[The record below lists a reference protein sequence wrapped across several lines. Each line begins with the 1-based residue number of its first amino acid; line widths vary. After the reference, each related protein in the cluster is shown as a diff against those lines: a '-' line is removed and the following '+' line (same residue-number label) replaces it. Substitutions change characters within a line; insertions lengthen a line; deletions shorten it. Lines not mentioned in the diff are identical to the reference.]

1 MVKNYLIAT
10 MLLFASAAMAQGTHS
25 PLLKNRFKAHVEEK
39 GDGAIWR
46 PGTQVLSTMN
56 DNEWQN
62 EERATGTYD
71 SNGNATTIF
80 TENLKWTPESSTR
93 RYSYYVNTYNSYGN
107 PLAGVT
113 SFGNDKENLEEA
125 YKYEYTY
132 DEVVPDFVTSDISY
146 FKTDGVWTKDL
157 RSKKND
163 VTRDE
168 KGRVTEVV
176 KYRLNQKG
184 EFITDEKDVITYG
197 EDGKPSQV
205 KVYRYYEDNATGE
218 VKLAEAIAYTGIVWK
233 NCDNQILNGHILF
246 QGPNRILS
254 AKIIVNDEEHGSINV
269 EYGPGENDYT
279 VVEVGIPKFLS
290 IKTINTTEYREINS
304 YDSYSILN
312 RRETYSKNSDE
323 PEVSVNYESVTNDAY
338 GLMIEQIN
346 RVENNGMVTSL
357 RKQTGEVEYDKT
369 YGYPLVYTMSESVS
383 EDNPETMTVPVPVYR
398 MEFSDYKKYGETTG
412 IDNVAVDNNDNAPV
426 EYFNLQ
432 GERINKPSK
441 GLYIRR
447 QGKLVQKSIAK

>member
-1 MVKNYLIAT
+1 MIKNYLIAT
-10 MLLFASAAMAQGTHS
+10 MLLFASAAMAQGTYP
-25 PLLKNRFKAHVEEK
+25 PLLKNRIKAHIKEK

-46 PGTQVLSTMN
+46 PCTHVSSIMV

-62 EERATGTYD
+62 DLRATITYD
-71 SNGNATTIF
+71 SNGNALTGL
-80 TENLKWTPESSTR
+80 TEILMWTPESSGS
-93 RYSYYVNTYNSYGN
+93 RYSYSVSTYNSYGN

-113 SFGNDKENLEEA
+113 SFGNDKENLKEEN
-125 YKYEYTY
+125 KIEYTY
-132 DEVVPDFVTSDISY
+132 DEVVPDFITSTTY
-146 FKTDGVWTKDL
+146 YTMTDGVWKKEEG
-157 RSKKND
+157 SEKND

-176 KYRLNQKG
+176 RYRVNQKG
-184 EFITDEKDVITYG
+184 EFITSEKDVITYG
-197 EDGKPSQV
+197 EDGKPSQI
-205 KVYRYYEDNATGE
+205 KVYQYYEDNKTGE
-218 VKLAEAIAYTGIVWK
+218 VKLAQAIAYTDIVWK

-246 QGPNRILS
+246 QGANRILS

-279 VVEVGIPKFLS
+279 VVEVGTPKFLS

-383 EDNPETMTVPVPVYR
+383 EDNPEKMTVPVPVYR
-398 MEFSDYKKYGETTG
+398 LEFSDHKNCRETTG
-412 IDNVAVDNNDNAPV
+412 IDNVAVENNDNAPV

>member
-1 MVKNYLIAT
+1 
-10 MLLFASAAMAQGTHS
+10 MLLFASAAMAQGTYP
-25 PLLKNRFKAHVEEK
+25 PLLKNRVKAHIEEK

-46 PGTQVLSTMN
+46 PGTYVRSTMN

-80 TENLKWTPESSTR
+80 TENLKWTPESSTT
-93 RYSYYVNTYNSYGN
+93 RYSYYVNTFNSYGN
-107 PLAGVT
+107 PVACVT

-132 DEVVPDFVTSDISY
+132 DEVVPDFVTSHISY
-146 FKTDGVWTKDL
+146 TMDDGEW
-157 RSKKND
+157 KKEQGSNKID

-176 KYRLNQKG
+176 KYLMNQKG
-184 EFITDEKDVITYG
+184 EFITQEKDVITYG

-218 VKLAEAIAYTGIVWK
+218 VKLAEAIAYTDIVWK

-246 QGPNRILS
+246 QGANRILS

-279 VVEVGIPKFLS
+279 VVEVGTPKFLS

-323 PEVSVNYESVTNDAY
+323 PEVNVNYYSVTNDAY
-338 GLMIEQIN
+338 GYSIERIS
-346 RVENNGMVTSL
+346 RDENNGMVTSL

-383 EDNPETMTVPVPVYR
+383 EDNPEIMTVPVPVYR
-398 MEFSDYKKYGETTG
+398 LEFSDHKNCRETTG
-412 IDNVAVDNNDNAPV
+412 IDNVAVENNDNAPV

>member
-10 MLLFASAAMAQGTHS
+10 MLLFASAAMAQGTYP
-25 PLLKNRFKAHVEEK
+25 PLLKNRVKAHLEDK

-46 PGTQVLSTMN
+46 PGTYVLSTMN

-62 EERATGTYD
+62 EERNTATYD

-93 RYSYYVNTYNSYGN
+93 RYGYYVNTYNSYGN

-113 SFGNDKENLEEA
+113 SFGNDKENLKEDF
-125 YKYEYTY
+125 KCEYTY
-132 DEVVPDFVTSDISY
+132 DEVVPDFITSVTY
-146 FKTDGVWTKDL
+146 YTMTDGVWTKEQG
-157 RSKKND
+157 SNKND

-176 KYRLNQKG
+176 KYRTNQKV
-184 EFITDEKDVITYG
+184 EFITQEKDVITYG
-197 EDGKPSQV
+197 EDDKPSQV
-205 KVYRYYEDNATGE
+205 KVYRYNEDNKTGE
-218 VKLAEAIAYTGIVWK
+218 VKLAQAIAYTDIVWK

-246 QGPNRILS
+246 QGANRILS

-279 VVEVGIPKFLS
+279 VVEVGTPKFLS

-312 RRETYSKNSDE
+312 RMETYSKNSDE
-323 PEVSVNYESVTNDAY
+323 PEVVVNYESVTNDAY
-338 GLMIEQIN
+338 GLLIERIQK
-346 RVENNGMVTSL
+346 RENNGFVTSL

-369 YGYPLVYTMSESVS
+369 YGYPLVYTRSEAIS
-383 EDNPETMTVPVPVYR
+383 EDGSEPEPVPVPIHR
-398 MEFSDYKKYGETTG
+398 IEFSDHKNCRETTG
-412 IDNVAVDNNDNAPV
+412 INNVAVENNDNSPV

>member
-1 MVKNYLIAT
+1 M
-10 MLLFASAAMAQGTHS
+10 
-25 PLLKNRFKAHVEEK
+25 
-39 GDGAIWR
+39 
-46 PGTQVLSTMN
+46 
-56 DNEWQN
+56 
-62 EERATGTYD
+62 
-71 SNGNATTIF
+71 
-80 TENLKWTPESSTR
+80 
-93 RYSYYVNTYNSYGN
+93 
-107 PLAGVT
+107 
-113 SFGNDKENLEEA
+113 
-125 YKYEYTY
+125 
-132 DEVVPDFVTSDISY
+132 
-146 FKTDGVWTKDL
+146 
-157 RSKKND
+157 ND

-168 KGRVTEVV
+168 KGRVTEVM

-218 VKLAEAIAYTGIVWK
+218 VKLAEAIAYTDIVWK

-246 QGPNRILS
+246 QGANRILS

-269 EYGPGENDYT
+269 EYGSGENDYT
-279 VVEVGIPKFLS
+279 VVEVGTPKFLS

-323 PEVSVNYESVTNDAY
+323 PEVVVNYESVTNDAY

>member
-1 MVKNYLIAT
+1 
-10 MLLFASAAMAQGTHS
+10 MLLFASAAMAQGTYP
-25 PLLKNRFKAHVEEK
+25 PLLKNRVKAHLEEK

-46 PGTQVLSTMN
+46 PGTQVISTMN

-80 TENLKWTPESSTR
+80 IENLMWTPESSTT
-93 RYSYYVNTYNSYGN
+93 RYSYYVNTFNSYGN
-107 PLAGVT
+107 SLAGVT

-176 KYRLNQKG
+176 KYRMNQKG
-184 EFITDEKDVITYG
+184 EFITQEKDVITYG
-197 EDGKPSQV
+197 EDDKPSQV

-218 VKLAEAIAYTGIVWK
+218 VKLAEAIAYTDIVWK

-246 QGPNRILS
+246 QGANRILS

-279 VVEVGIPKFLS
+279 VVEVGTPKFLS

-383 EDNPETMTVPVPVYR
+383 EDNPEIMTVPVPVYR